1 MTRTMLVASL
11 MILNLASC
19 RSNNLDL
26 SKVQWVPTYLDV
38 QHVLDD
44 IIDIIPESYRIDEN

>member
-44 IIDIIPESYRIDEN
+44 IIDIIPESYRI